1 MQIGHA
7 SLVPTVVEDTTRG
20 ERAFDIYSRL
30 LRERVV
36 FLGRAMDDDLANLI
50 VAQLLHLD
58 SEGGGEIS
66 LYVNSPGGDMTAL
79 FAIYD
84 AMQFLTADVATY
96 CLGQAASA
104 AAVLLAAGAPGKR
117 HALPNSR
124 VLLHQPHGGIQG
136 QSADMEI
143 HAREVLRQRR
153 RMEEILAEHTG
164 QPFERVHDDLDRD
177 FILAPEEAVG
187 YGVVDRVV
195 ARRELK
201 LTMTAPSGV
210 EPTGER

>member
-1 MQIGHA
+1 MRSGHA
-7 SLVPTVVEDTTRG
+7 SLVPTVVEDTSRG

-36 FLGRAMDDDLANLI
+36 FLGRAMDDDLANLV

-58 SEGGGEIS
+58 SEGHGDIS
-66 LYVNSPGGDMTAL
+66 LYVNSPGGDVTAL

-84 AMQFLTADVATY
+84 AMQFLSAEVATY

-117 HALPNSR
+117 FALPNSR

-164 QPFERVHDDLDRD
+164 QPYDRVHVDLDRD
-177 FILAPEEAVG
+177 FILDPAEAVA

-195 ARRELK
+195 ARRELR
-201 LTMTAPSGV
+201 LAPAS
-210 EPTGER
+210 RA

>member
-1 MQIGHA
+1 MRSGHA
-7 SLVPTVVEDTTRG
+7 SLVPTVVEDTSRG

-36 FLGRAMDDDLANLI
+36 FLGRAMDDDLANLV

-58 SEGGGEIS
+58 SEGHGDIS
-66 LYVNSPGGDMTAL
+66 LYVNSPGGDVTAL

-84 AMQFLTADVATY
+84 AMQFLSAEVATY

-117 HALPNSR
+117 FALPNSR

-153 RMEEILAEHTG
+153 RMEEILADHSG
-164 QPFERVHDDLDRD
+164 QPYDRVHEDLDRD
-177 FILAPEEAVG
+177 FILDPAEAVR

-195 ARRELK
+195 ARRELR
-201 LTMTAPSGV
+201 LAPASG
-210 EPTGER
+210 P

>member
-36 FLGRAMDDDLANLI
+36 FLGRVMDDDLANLV

-58 SEGGGEIS
+58 SEGAGDVSVYI
-66 LYVNSPGGDMTAL
+66 NSPGGDMTAL
-79 FAIYD
+79 SAIYD
-84 AMQFLTADVATY
+84 AMQFLASDVATY

-104 AAVLLAAGAPGKR
+104 AAVLLAAGSPGKR
-117 HALPNSR
+117 YALPNSR

-164 QPFERVHDDLDRD
+164 QAFERVHDDLDRD
-177 FILAPEEAVG
+177 FILDPWEAVA

-195 ARRELK
+195 ARRELR
-201 LTMTAPSGV
+201 LARAEG
-210 EPTGER
+210 

>member
-1 MQIGHA
+1 MRSGHS
-7 SLVPTVVEDTTRG
+7 SLVPTVVEDTSRG

-36 FLGRAMDDDLANLI
+36 FLGRAMDDDLANLV

-58 SEGGGEIS
+58 SEGHGDVS
-66 LYVNSPGGDMTAL
+66 LYVNSPGGDVTAL

-84 AMQFLTADVATY
+84 AMQFLSADVATY

-117 HALPNSR
+117 FALPNSR

-153 RMEEILAEHTG
+153 RMEEILADHTG
-164 QPFERVHDDLDRD
+164 QPYDRVHEDLDRD
-177 FILAPEEAVG
+177 FILDAAEAVT

-195 ARRELK
+195 ARRELR
-201 LTMTAPSGV
+201 LAPASGA
-210 EPTGER
+210 